1 MLRSAYQPEGR
12 QAKSDNHRT
21 DYEGPAALQKFSGKR
36 VSPLQASGW
45 TKRGVRVSRR
55 LLVTFVRTKVTRG
68 PGVEPPL
75 KGTPKA
81 KGLKNELEKQP
92 PHSTGKNKN

>member
-12 QAKSDNHRT
+12 QAKVDNHCT
-21 DYEGPAALQKFSGKR
+21 DYEGPAALQKFSGNR

-55 LLVTFVRTKVTRG
+55 FFGDFLCVQKVTRVRG
-68 PGVEPPL
+68 GEPR
-75 KGTPKA
+75 KPKD
-81 KGLKNELEKQP
+81 
-92 PHSTGKNKN
+92 